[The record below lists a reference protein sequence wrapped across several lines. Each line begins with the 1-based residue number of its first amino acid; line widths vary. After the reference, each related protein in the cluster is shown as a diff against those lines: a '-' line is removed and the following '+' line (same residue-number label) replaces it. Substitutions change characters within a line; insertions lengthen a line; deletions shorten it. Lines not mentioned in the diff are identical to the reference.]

1 MSDKL
6 IVMMVDGVSAD
17 HYQTDRARLPF
28 FSALEARGFRVER
41 LRSEVLGTSLPGRT
55 SMLTGVTADVS
66 GVYANRIWD
75 GESAFRYSTP
85 DDVRVP
91 TLPARVLAAGREAAA
106 IGFGMIRPEDTTV
119 FHAPWWSGV
128 FLQRGRDPEPI
139 PAPPAWVRVA
149 LHQPGDRFQAACAA
163 VGVPDHLPQMDVT
176 TDQGRAFFGFA
187 ADQRMADWVGAIAV
201 QPGSPDLI
209 MTEFLTPDT
218 VQHNTGWRSPYSQW
232 IVEQADLALGKIV
245 QRLQA
250 AGVAD
255 QWNIAVM
262 SDHGHSAVET
272 ALFTRALLP
281 GVVVQCEGG
290 SLLVAPRDADELHR
304 VTARLAEYGVE
315 PYPNT
320 CIPPEYREQVVVFVA
335 PPGVSFEE
343 GNPEDGQLTGKPTAI
358 STHGLRPGAPGD
370 DRFALFAG
378 PGVPHGAIAV
388 GDAVQ
393 VAPTLAMLLGLSLEV
408 YPAQP
413 LFPKVT
419 G

>member
-1 MSDKL
+1 MMADKL

-17 HYQTDRARLPF
+17 HYRMDRTCMPF

-41 LRSEVLGTSLPGRT
+41 LHSEVLGTSLPGRT

-75 GESAFRYSTP
+75 GENSFRYATP

-91 TLPARVLAAGREAAA
+91 TLPARVLAAGREAAV
-106 IGFGMIRPEDTTV
+106 IGFGMVRPEEATI
-119 FHAPWWSGV
+119 FRAPWWSGA
-128 FLQRGRDPEPI
+128 FLQRGRDAEPT
-139 PAPPAWVRVA
+139 PAPAAWLRVA
-149 LHQPGDRFQAACAA
+149 LHDPGARFQAACAA
-163 VGVPDHLPQMDVT
+163 AGVPDHLPNVDVT
-176 TDQGRAFFGFA
+176 TDQGKLFFGFA
-187 ADQRMADWVGAIAV
+187 ADQRMADWVGALAA
-201 QPGSPDLI
+201 QPDSPDLI

-218 VQHNTGWRSPYSQW
+218 VQHNTGWRSALSQW
-232 IVEQADLALGKIV
+232 IVEQADMALGKIV

-255 QWNIAVM
+255 QWHIAVM

-272 ALFTRALLP
+272 ALFPRVVLP
-281 GVVVQCEGG
+281 GVRVQCEGG
-290 SLLVAPRDADELHR
+290 SLLVAPRDAHELHE
-304 VTARLAEYGVE
+304 VTEKLAAYGVE
-315 PYPNT
+315 PYSNA
-320 CIPPEYREQVVVFVA
+320 CIPQAHRDQIAVFVA
-335 PPGVSFEE
+335 PPGMSFE
-343 GNPEDGQLTGKPTAI
+343 DGSEHTVEPTGKPTAI

-378 PGVPHGAIAV
+378 PKVPHGTLAA

-393 VAPTLAMLLGLSLEV
+393 VTPTLAMLLGLPIDG

-413 LFPKVT
+413 LFTAV